1 MEKSVLSIILAVGV
15 AAVVVAGAAVLFGT
29 DSSATDMPQVEMPG
43 ASDPSG
49 NAGAGAPSQGTVA
62 PESTQAQKATEDADD
77 DAGEPEPTAAPATPE
92 PTAAPTAEPT
102 AEPTVSGSA
111 GMAAYDGNDD
121 SSPVTT
127 RPVTDMKGNTVTI
140 PYNVERVVCLYA
152 PASAMVMAID
162 GGSADSLVGVD
173 GDARD
178 DEGFNAIDPTMAD
191 KTVVVEADGSLNK
204 ETLLSLDPDVIIAKT
219 CGPAPDF
226 TGIDVPVVWIDT
238 ASLSNIDAALT
249 LIGDVRNKHS
259 RATELVGYVQQKR
272 NAILDATCDI
282 PAADHETMYLSG
294 SAPLKTFAGGKFHE
308 EWANGAGCDL
318 VSADLAGSYKP
329 TVSIETI
336 IDWDPELIILSH
348 NLCTSDVTGDPAW
361 QDINAVE
368 HGHVYCIPRFVGD
381 WASPV
386 PESVLGMMW
395 IANGTYHDC
404 VNFDMVQ
411 ETEDF
416 YDLFYNYDM
425 TDDEACE
432 LMGAFPACRIK
443 TVEVTDGAG
452 RTIELELPVERIVTN
467 YPLGAE
473 MVLTLGAQD
482 RLVGVDEF
490 TKDPTSLEC
499 LIEPEIADLISVGY
513 PWSLNT
519 ETALALEPDL
529 VLVPG
534 WNGQESLDELAD
546 LGLPVYGMVVEND
559 EQIMDTMTDLGLALE
574 KEETADSFVTDYTN
588 TVTEITDI
596 TQCLEE
602 TDKPRVYFAGK
613 GGILYTCNPGM
624 YQHHLIEEAGGI
636 DVAGDLPEGGWTSIS
651 AEELAVWNPN
661 VILIADYSGTTPE
674 EVLGDERFQNIDA
687 VENNQVYMFP
697 SDICGWDCP
706 GSQTCLGL
714 QWLASGMHANLFD
727 INILEEADAFYEKYY
742 GISFSDLGGT
752 IPEFT
757 YPGEATIGSV
767 SENNHSLASAA

>member
-432 LMGAFPACRIK
+432 LMGAFPACR
-443 TVEVTDGAG
+443 
-452 RTIELELPVERIVTN
+452 
-467 YPLGAE
+467 
-473 MVLTLGAQD
+473 M
-482 RLVGVDEF
+482 
-490 TKDPTSLEC
+490 
-499 LIEPEIADLISVGY
+499 
-513 PWSLNT
+513 
-519 ETALALEPDL
+519 
-529 VLVPG
+529 
-534 WNGQESLDELAD
+534 
-546 LGLPVYGMVVEND
+546 
-559 EQIMDTMTDLGLALE
+559 
-574 KEETADSFVTDYTN
+574 N
-588 TVTEITDI
+588 TVTDMTGNDVDVPYFVERAVTLYTPAAAMVMAVDGNADHLVGIDQWASIDEGFQAIDPRIAEIPVISSTGIEVNKEEILATDPDVI
-596 TQCLEE
+596 IAGSWSAGGLEGVDIPIVYLTTNSIADVDQALTVIGDVFNKEDRADELVSYLE
-602 TDKPRVYFAGK
+602 TKRTLVTDATDSIPNDERDNLYLTWGTPLRTFAG
-613 GGILYTCNPGM
+613 GEFH
-624 YQHHLIEEAGGI
+624 QEWAEDAGCLF
-636 DVAGDLPEGGWTSIS
+636 AS
-651 AEELAVWNPN
+651 AELVGFRQQVNLEQVLTWNPD
-661 VILIADYSGTTPE
+661 IIMLAKSESPS
-674 EVLGDERFQNIDA
+674 EVLDDPEWQDVSAVQTGKVYRTPCFVGDWASPVPESVLGMMWIANGTYHDDISLNMVQETEEFYNTFYSYDMD
-687 VENNQVYMFP
+687 ENEAREIMGAFP
-697 SDICGWDCP
+697 GP
-706 GSQTCLGL
+706 ATKGS
-714 QWLASGMHANLFD
+714 APA
-727 INILEEADAFYEKYY
+727 ADA
-742 GISFSDLGGT
+742 T
-752 IPEFT
+752 
-757 YPGEATIGSV
+757 
-767 SENNHSLASAA
+767 